1 MSIKW
6 RAIMKYMKYWIAF
19 LLAGC
24 AADPTVLDGGNGR
37 LSVTGSSQR
46 GTSFAREDAVYLAN
60 AHCAHL
66 GKKPLIKSFDD
77 KDAGYHEPTSSM
89 AFSCE

>member
-1 MSIKW
+1 
-6 RAIMKYMKYWIAF
+6 MKYWIAF

-24 AADPTVLDGGNGR
+24 AADPTVLDHGNGR

-46 GTSFAREDAVYLAN
+46 GTPFARHDAVYLAN
-60 AHCAHL
+60 AHCAQL
-66 GKKPLIKSFDD
+66 GKMPRIESFDD
-77 KDAGYHEPTSSM
+77 TDAGYREPTSSM